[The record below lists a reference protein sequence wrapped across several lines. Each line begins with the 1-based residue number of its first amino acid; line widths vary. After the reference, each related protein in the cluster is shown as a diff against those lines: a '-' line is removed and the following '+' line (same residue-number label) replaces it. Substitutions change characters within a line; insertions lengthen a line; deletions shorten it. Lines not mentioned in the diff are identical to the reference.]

1 MSFWCQYAVYVLI
14 CHKHMSTYICPAG
27 RDTEHFETLI
37 RLLMNN
43 THTKEKTEGGSIRNS
58 LFLNYLLIVGE
69 EEKR

>member
-1 MSFWCQYAVYVLI
+1 
-14 CHKHMSTYICPAG
+14 MSTYICPAG
-27 RDTEHFETLI
+27 RGTEHFETLI